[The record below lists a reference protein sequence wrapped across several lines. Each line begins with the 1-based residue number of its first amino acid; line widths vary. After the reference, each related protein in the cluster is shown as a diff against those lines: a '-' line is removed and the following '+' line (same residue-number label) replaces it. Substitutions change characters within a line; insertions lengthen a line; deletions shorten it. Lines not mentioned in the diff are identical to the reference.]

1 MEARRAQREESD
13 VYAGKE
19 LNRKRGCSGFA
30 DTYAEPAATTS
41 PASVRID
48 VRLNQKIQLKAGED

>member
-19 LNRKRGCSGFA
+19 LNRKRGYSGFA
-30 DTYAEPAATTS
+30 DTYGEPAAATS
-41 PASVRID
+41 PASVRVD